1 MKGKKFDATPQ
12 DLQGGAG
19 WVPTSQRKRSQ
30 NVVSSLKDRLRNWF
44 KGLIYR
50 FLVNVL
56 AKVIQSVVI
65 LLMIKSVFA
74 LMGSSKKS
82 ILFSQSVHDFL
93 FLHGVVM
100 WCEALTKSTVATRL
114 QNILRSLNPNHSTS
128 NGFINS
134 NSSDL
139 QIYVF
144 CYVIIANFSPFAK
157 DRWYRSAFEGSM
169 GWVLEY
175 MSYARIIVSILRL
188 SGPIVSDTY
197 MRDLEQKRL
206 LFYPSADLDSMII
219 KMLLSEPLLRFAHW
233 VLTKSDT
240 ALSFALSATFWYYA
254 TTTVY
259 KWHEQYSKKHEMSKP
274 GYSAKQQNPKRKR
287 SAEPRNVSREYS
299 EKLPRFRP
307 GSNTREYS
315 EKQPKSRLV
324 SGVNR
329 EILRERPRP
338 FADQNYKSGGT
349 ILVSESESEEIT
361 RQNSSILDSKF
372 RE

>member
-1 MKGKKFDATPQ
+1 MHGRKYDATPQ
-12 DLQGGAG
+12 DLLDGGG
-19 WVPTSQRKRSQ
+19 WVSTAPQKRKP
-30 NVVSSLKDRLRNWF
+30 NVVSSLKDRVRSWF
-44 KGLIYR
+44 KGLIYS
-50 FLVNVL
+50 FVVNVL

-114 QNILRSLNPNHSTS
+114 QKILRSLNPNHSAS

-134 NSSDL
+134 NSCDL

-157 DRWYRSAFEGSM
+157 DRWYRTAFEGSM
-169 GWVLEY
+169 GWILEY
-175 MSYARIIVSILRL
+175 MSYVRIIVSILRL

-197 MRDLEQKRL
+197 MQDLGEKRL
-206 LFYPSADLDSMII
+206 LFYPSADLDAII
-219 KMLLSEPLLRFAHW
+219 VKMLLSEPLLRFAYW

-259 KWHEQYSKKHEMSKP
+259 KWHEQYSKNHEMSRA
-274 GYSAKQQNPKRKR
+274 GYSAKQSSVPHKNSTEQRDSRRK
-287 SAEPRNVSREYS
+287 
-299 EKLPRFRP
+299 
-307 GSNTREYS
+307 YS
-315 EKQPKSRLV
+315 EKQQRPSPDKVITARLRMDLAKFKRKSKSAERRNERG
-324 SGVNR
+324 GVR
-329 EILRERPRP
+329 
-338 FADQNYKSGGT
+338 AA
-349 ILVSESESEEIT
+349 
-361 RQNSSILDSKF
+361 
-372 RE
+372 